1 MFISLLINTLSLLA
15 ITYLLQ
21 GVHIKSFWSALIL
34 AIVLAVINTVVRPL
48 ALIISLPVNLLT
60 LGLFTFVVNAAMLK
74 MASAFVSGVYI
85 DGWGT
90 AIIAAILLSL
100 ISSILNW
107 AIH

>member
-1 MFISLLINTLSLLA
+1 MFVSLLINTLSLRA
-15 ITYLLQ
+15 IAYLMQ

-34 AIVLAVINTVVRPL
+34 AIVLAVVNTIVRPI
-48 ALIISLPVNLLT
+48 ALFISLPVNLLT

-74 MASAFVSGVYI
+74 MASSFVGGVYI

-100 ISSILNW
+100 ISSILYW
-107 AIH
+107 IVY